1 MKILIDVD
9 GVVAELDSEWLRRYN
24 QDYKDHMT
32 KKDWTSWGIHN
43 LVKPECGTKIYEYLW
58 MDDLY
63 NNVLP
68 IEGSLFGVQHLR
80 SMGHRCVFVTS
91 GIQPAKIRWLFNQ
104 GFLTSKIW
112 QSDPDVAI
120 VNDKSLI
127 HGDVLIDDRP
137 KNIDDFLKNFG
148 SDAILFDQPWNQ
160 EYHDVKRA
168 TSWNDV
174 LACIEL
180 IRE

>member
-9 GVVAELDSEWLRRYN
+9 GVVADLDREWLRRYN
-24 QDYKDHMT
+24 QDYNDHLT
-32 KKDWTSWGIHN
+32 KKEWTKWGIHD

-68 IEGSLFGVQHLR
+68 IEGSLFSVRHLR
-80 SMGHRCVFVTS
+80 SMGHRCIFVTS

-104 GFLTSKIW
+104 GFLTSKVW

-127 HGDVLIDDRP
+127 HGDLLIDDRP
-137 KNIDDFLKNFG
+137 KNIDDFGGN
-148 SDAILFDQPWNQ
+148 AILFDQPWNQ
-160 EYHDVKRA
+160 EYNLVYRA
-168 TSWNDV
+168 KYWNDV
-174 LACIEL
+174 LAQINLETA
-180 IRE
+180 